1 MKMEQERV
9 EGAENLR
16 NTPIEDIIR
25 EQNLPVPVEHW
36 VKSSIMVPM
45 QYLAAMV
52 YYFVYAE
59 ANPQL
64 TITNKGVAE
73 NFSCLQ
79 VTCTSWSAARNTLDV
94 AKEQGRRPAC

>member
-1 MKMEQERV
+1 M
-9 EGAENLR
+9 
-16 NTPIEDIIR
+16 
-25 EQNLPVPVEHW
+25 PVPVEHW
-36 VKSSIMVPM
+36 VKSSIMVLM

-73 NFSCLQ
+73 KFQLSSSNLHKLVSSKKYAGGSQ
-79 VTCTSWSAARNTLDV
+79 GAGKKASTL
-94 AKEQGRRPAC
+94 K